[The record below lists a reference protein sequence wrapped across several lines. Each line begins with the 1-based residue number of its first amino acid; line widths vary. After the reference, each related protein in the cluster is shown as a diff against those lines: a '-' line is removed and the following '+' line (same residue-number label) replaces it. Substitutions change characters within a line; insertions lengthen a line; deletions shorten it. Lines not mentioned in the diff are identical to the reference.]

1 MAKLKL
7 TKQEIQEAIPK
18 THGVKKYLAEKLSV
32 DRQTIYR
39 YFDRYPDLEEASQ
52 EYLDSITDEAEHHLI
67 EAVRAGN
74 PWAVR
79 YWLST
84 RGKNRGYSTKQEATF
99 NGMYPMQT
107 ITSGVADPPMQNI
120 SIKIPDNAN
129 DNDRGTSYEKNYKG

>member
-18 THGVKKYLAEKLSV
+18 THGVKKYLAEKLNV

-52 EYLDSITDEAEHHLI
+52 EYLDSVSDVAEHHLI
-67 EAVRAGN
+67 EAVKAGN
-74 PWAVR
+74 SWAVR

-84 RGKNRGYSTKQEATF
+84 RGKHRGYTTKSEAMF
-99 NGMYPMQT
+99 NSSNPMQV
-107 ITSGVADPPMQNI
+107 ITSGVADPI
-120 SIKIPDNAN
+120 N
-129 DNDRGTSYEKNYKG
+129 DNDRGC